1 MRRVL
6 SEKRQNHNA
15 LYNYD
20 SLGQKT
26 CFQARLVFFFLF
38 FFFFFFISFMYNK
51 NSKGPKTD
59 PCGTQMRQH
68 SYLDTLAPTWVV
80 WWVVFE
86 SFVSWTRTRT
96 GNNCV
101 DQYIFKTIARIWHFC
116 VEGMLIIDGH
126 VITIIIII
134 IIIIKAL
141 FRLEISISIIQRWS
155 SWDVR
160 LIKFIIVSFY
170 ITYFKDA
177 KSCWDKTTKSRQFKN
192 Y

>member
-1 MRRVL
+1 
-6 SEKRQNHNA
+6 
-15 LYNYD
+15 
-20 SLGQKT
+20 
-26 CFQARLVFFFLF
+26 
-38 FFFFFFISFMYNK
+38 MYNK
-51 NSKGPKTD
+51 NGKGPKTD

-134 IIIIKAL
+134 IIIIIKAL